1 VLRLVYGS
9 THMANL
15 HFDQG
20 LKMLGAIF
28 DHVINTYSLRARAT
42 ESPIHV
48 SITPQKPGRCLLV

>member
-1 VLRLVYGS
+1 
-9 THMANL
+9 MANL

-28 DHVINTYSLRARAT
+28 DHVINTYSPRARAT